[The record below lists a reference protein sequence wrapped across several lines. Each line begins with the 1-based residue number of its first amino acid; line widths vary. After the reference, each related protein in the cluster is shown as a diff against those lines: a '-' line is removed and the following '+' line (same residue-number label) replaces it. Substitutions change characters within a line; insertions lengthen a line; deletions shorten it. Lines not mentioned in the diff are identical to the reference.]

1 MSKLPIVST
10 SSSGKEM
17 HTSVG
22 ALICREGKYLL
33 VDRAVFPFGWAPVA
47 GHVDVGET
55 LQEALAREVSE
66 EVGLCVVR
74 SSLLHTEEV
83 DGNTCS
89 KSVDVHAW
97 SIFVC
102 EVTGD
107 VAVKPDEVKSVG
119 WFSVDEILQL
129 ELEEVWRHFF
139 VVQKLLSKI

>member
-33 VDRAVFPFGWAPVA
+33 VDRAVFPLGWAPVA
-47 GHVDVGET
+47 GHVDVGEE
-55 LQEALAREVSE
+55 LKGALAREVSE
-66 EVGLCVVR
+66 EVGLTVVR

-97 SIFVC
+97 SVFLC
-102 EVTGD
+102 DVTGD
-107 VAVKPDEVKSVG
+107 VVVNSEVKSFG

-129 ELEEVWRHFF
+129 ELEDVWRYFF